1 MQFAHRTTQP
11 LVIVDVTSSKWLN
24 FIDFPKGTIDFIL
37 FPETK
42 HAAKLLFYR

>member
-1 MQFAHRTTQP
+1 MQIAHSTTQP

-24 FIDFPKGTIDFIL
+24 LIDFPKETIDFIL

-42 HAAKLLFYR
+42 QAIKLLFYR